1 MKTIIANTN
10 ANVVAVIKMREDER
24 QASGMSIQDIASA
37 YMREN
42 HPEITEWTIS
52 DICAYDMDIN
62 IYKFSCDIQRRGRLT
77 LLKSTGMVCVILL
90 SLCAS
95 RTTITRTTN

>member
-10 ANVVAVIKMREDER
+10 ANVVAVIKMREDEW

-42 HPEITEWTIS
+42 HPEITEWKKS
-52 DICAYDMDIN
+52 RICEYDKDIN
-62 IYKFSCDIQRRGRLT
+62 
-77 LLKSTGMVCVILL
+77 MCVW
-90 SLCAS
+90 
-95 RTTITRTTN
+95 TITIYTNSVVTFKEEEA

>member
-24 QASGMSIQDIASA
+24 QASGMSAQDIASA

-42 HPEITEWTIS
+42 YPEITEWKKS
-52 DICAYDMDIN
+52 DICEYDMDIN
-62 IYKFSCDIQRRGRLT
+62 
-77 LLKSTGMVCVILL
+77 MCVW
-90 SLCAS
+90 
-95 RTTITRTTN
+95 TITIYANAVVTFKEEED

>member
-1 MKTIIANTN
+1 MKTIIANVK
-10 ANVVAVIKMREDER
+10 ANVLAVIKMREDER
-24 QASGMSIQDIASA
+24 QASGMSAQGIASA

-62 IYKFSCDIQRRGRLT
+62 
-77 LLKSTGMVCVILL
+77 MCVW
-90 SLCAS
+90 
-95 RTTITRTTN
+95 TITIYTNSVVTFKEEED

>member
-37 YMREN
+37 YMKKN

-52 DICAYDMDIN
+52 DICAYDMDI
-62 IYKFSCDIQRRGRLT
+62 YMS
-77 LLKSTGMVCVILL
+77 VW
-90 SLCAS
+90 
-95 RTTITRTTN
+95 TITIYTNSVVTFKENED

>member
-24 QASGMSIQDIASA
+24 QKSGMSAQGIASA

-42 HPEITEWTIS
+42 YPEIIEWTKS
-52 DICAYDMDIN
+52 DICEYDMDIN
-62 IYKFSCDIQRRGRLT
+62 
-77 LLKSTGMVCVILL
+77 MCVW
-90 SLCAS
+90 
-95 RTTITRTTN
+95 TITIYTNSVVTFKEEED

>member
-24 QASGMSIQDIASA
+24 QASGMSAQGIASA

-42 HPEITEWTIS
+42 HQEITEWTIS
-52 DICAYDMDIN
+52 DICSYDMDIN
-62 IYKFSCDIQRRGRLT
+62 
-77 LLKSTGMVCVILL
+77 MCVW
-90 SLCAS
+90 
-95 RTTITRTTN
+95 TITIYTNSVVTFKEKEY

>member
-37 YMREN
+37 YMQEN
-42 HPEITEWTIS
+42 HPEITEWTKS
-52 DICAYDMDIN
+52 DICEYDMDIN
-62 IYKFSCDIQRRGRLT
+62 L
-77 LLKSTGMVCVILL
+77 CVW
-90 SLCAS
+90 
-95 RTTITRTTN
+95 TITIYTNSVVTFKDEED

>member
-1 MKTIIANTN
+1 MKTIIANVK
-10 ANVVAVIKMREDER
+10 ANVLAVIKMREDER
-24 QASGMSIQDIASA
+24 QASGMSAQGIASA

-62 IYKFSCDIQRRGRLT
+62 
-77 LLKSTGMVCVILL
+77 MCVW
-90 SLCAS
+90 
-95 RTTITRTTN
+95 TITIYTNPVVTFKEEED